1 MVLLLPAAVL
11 SANEGVTL
19 ENVVSPGPCEGES
32 VTSERPSSP
41 TTQAPSHS
49 PIQPERLSLWYDRP
63 AEQWTQALPIGNGRL
78 GGMVFGGTNS
88 ERIQLN
94 EDTFWSGRP
103 HDYTNPEARQ
113 HLDEVRKLIFEG
125 KHSEAQAIV
134 DQHMMGIPRFLQAYQ
149 PLGDLR
155 LVFPGHEQVTD
166 YRLELDLDQAIV
178 RVTYRAGG
186 VQFTREMFSS
196 AVDQAIVVRLTCD
209 QPGRLTFTATL
220 ESPHRYETKPQPEQ
234 RLIMAGQ
241 WIGDGKDAPL
251 IAGVE
256 GPGLKFEAWLDV
268 NCLNGKTGV
277 TNNVI
282 QVTNADSATLLLVA
296 ATSHKNYQDITAN
309 PARRCANYL
318 APVAKKSF
326 QQIRSDHVAD
336 YQRLFQRVEL
346 SLGDTTTDLAKLPTD
361 RRLEAA
367 AKKPA
372 DPGLVALYFQFGRY
386 LLISSSRPGTQPAN
400 LQGLW
405 SEHMK
410 PPWGS
415 KYTVNINTEMNY
427 WPAEVCNL
435 DECHQPLFA
444 MLDDLTVTGGR
455 IAKEHY
461 GCGGWVLHHNT
472 DLWRGAAPV
481 DYAYYG
487 MWPSGGAWLTRHLW
501 DHYIFSGDS
510 QFLVERAY
518 PIMKGAAQ
526 FYLDYLV
533 EDPRSGRLVT
543 CPSNSPENA
552 HTNKPGNVSVCASP
566 TMDIQIIHDLF
577 NHCIEAGRILRVDAD
592 FRRQLEK
599 TLERLP
605 PMQIGKHGQL
615 QEWLMDVDDPEP
627 QHRHLS
633 HLLGLHPAALIT
645 PRETPKLAD
654 ACRVSLTRRGDGG
667 TGWSLAW
674 KVNLWARLHDSEHA
688 HKILK
693 NLLRPGHT
701 LPNLFDNCPPFQI
714 DGNFGGT
721 AGIAEMLLQS
731 HLGNVRDGF
740 EIELLPALPSAWPDG
755 QAKGLCARGGF
766 VVDVTWKN
774 STLHSAVIQS
784 KTGNDLVVRYG
795 DKIVKIKTQAGKKYR
810 FNVNLNH

>member
-1 MVLLLPAAVL
+1 MKQCNITIQRLFLMFCLILLTGSL
-11 SANEGVTL
+11 SFAET
-19 ENVVSPGPCEGES
+19 E
-32 VTSERPSSP
+32 
-41 TTQAPSHS
+41 Q
-49 PIQPERLSLWYDRP
+49 LSLWYDRP

-78 GGMVFGGTNS
+78 GGMVFGGTAS

-103 HDYTNPEARQ
+103 HDYTNFEARK

-125 KHSEAQAIV
+125 KHAEAQAIV
-134 DQHMMGIPRFLQAYQ
+134 DRHMMGTPRFLQAYQ
-149 PLGDLR
+149 TLGDLR

-178 RVTYRAGG
+178 RVTYRVGG
-186 VQFTREMFSS
+186 VQFTREIFSS
-196 AVDQAIVVRLTCD
+196 AVDQAIVVHFTCEK
-209 QPGRLTFTATL
+209 PGQLTFTATL
-220 ESPHRYETKPQPEQ
+220 DSPHKH
-234 RLIMAGQ
+234 
-241 WIGDGKDAPL
+241 
-251 IAGVE
+251 
-256 GPGLKFEAWLDV
+256 GPGLKFESRLHAS
-268 NCLNGKTGV
+268 CLNGKTGV
-277 TNNVI
+277 TSNWLQI
-282 QVTNADSATLLLVA
+282 TNADSAMLLLVA
-296 ATSHKNYQDITAN
+296 ATSHKNYRDITMN
-309 PARRCANYL
+309 PARRCEDYL
-318 APVAKKSF
+318 ALVEKKSF
-326 QQIRSDHVAD
+326 EQLRSEHVSD
-336 YQRLFQRVEL
+336 YQNLFGRVEL
-346 SLGDTTTDLAKLPTD
+346 NLGESTMDLAKLPTD

-367 AKKPA
+367 ANKPA
-372 DPGLVALYFQFGRY
+372 DPELAALYFQFGRY

-400 LQGLW
+400 LQGIW
-405 SEHMK
+405 NEHLK

-435 DECHQPLFA
+435 SECHQPLFE
-444 MLDDLTVTGGR
+444 MLSDLTVTGGR

-481 DYAYYG
+481 DFAYYG
-487 MWPSGGAWLTRHLW
+487 MWPSGGAWLARHLW
-501 DHYIFSGDS
+501 DHYIFSGDR
-510 QFLVERAY
+510 QFLVQHGY

-526 FYLDYLV
+526 FFLDYLV

-577 NHCIEAGRILRVDAD
+577 NNCIEASQILGEDAE

-599 TLERLP
+599 TIKRLS

-615 QEWLMDVDDPEP
+615 QEWLTDVDDPEA

-633 HLLGLHPAALIT
+633 HLLGLHPTSLIS
-645 PRETPKLAD
+645 PRATPKLAE
-654 ACRVSLTRRGDGG
+654 ACRVSLARRGDGG

-674 KVNLWARLHDSEHA
+674 KINLWARLHDSEHA

-701 LPNLFDNCPPFQI
+701 LPNLFDSCPPFQI

-731 HLGNVRDGF
+731 QIGNTRAGF
-740 EIELLPALPSAWPDG
+740 EIELLPALPSAWSVG
-755 QAKGLCARGGF
+755 RVNGLCGRGGF
-766 VVDVTWKN
+766 VIDITWKN
-774 STLHSAVIQS
+774 STLRRAVIQS
-784 KTGNDLVVRYG
+784 KLGNGLIVRYG
-795 DKIVKIKTQAGKKYR
+795 DKVVKIKTQVGKKYR
-810 FNVNLNH
+810 FKANLDH